1 MSEASRHDDVLRD
14 AADAVRPED
23 EASIAERTEQRL
35 RDFTPRKST
44 WFLLHNLGTLLRML
58 RDRSFHMEWSS
69 RAMILGAL
77 VYFLLPSD
85 LVPDL
90 LPLVGLA
97 DDTMVVGIVIKRLA
111 HEIERY
117 RAGMLS

>member
-1 MSEASRHDDVLRD
+1 
-14 AADAVRPED
+14 
-23 EASIAERTEQRL
+23 
-35 RDFTPRKST
+35 
-44 WFLLHNLGTLLRML
+44 ML

>member
-23 EASIAERTEQRL
+23 EASIVERTEQRL

-44 WFLLHNLGTLLRML
+44 WFLLHNRGTLIRMM
-58 RDRSFHMEWSS
+58 RDRSIHMEWSS
-69 RAMILGAL
+69 RAKILGAL